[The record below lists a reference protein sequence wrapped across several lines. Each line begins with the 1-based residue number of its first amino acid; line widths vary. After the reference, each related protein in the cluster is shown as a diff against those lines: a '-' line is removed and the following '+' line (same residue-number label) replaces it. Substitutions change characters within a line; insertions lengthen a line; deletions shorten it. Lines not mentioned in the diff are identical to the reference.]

1 MRKKLVVSGII
12 LVVFLFAFI
21 YFKYIF
27 GWQELRSN
35 NYTSKEY
42 KSLINISKEQYFKD
56 SLTLVSIIRK
66 NINNHE
72 EPYTAAIRVNEKLE
86 FINDSFTKIYI
97 DSIFYSPNV
106 NRIAFLVI
114 VENDNKKQ
122 YKGMTRKE
130 ADGWEKEGNLPYEG
144 TFFDGNCFVAERI
157 NNNLKSSF
165 YGYSFTNSRSYKE
178 NSDALR
184 NACLNQLEEK
194 NTKKQTYNIDDIRF
208 WNSTFWNT
216 EK

>member
-1 MRKKLVVSGII
+1 MRKKIIVSSIVLIVV
-12 LVVFLFAFI
+12 LFAF
-21 YFKYIF
+21 YLFKYIF
-27 GWQELRSN
+27 GWQEFRSN
-35 NYTSKEY
+35 NYTSKGY
-42 KSLINISKEQYFKD
+42 KSLVNTSKEQYSKD
-56 SLTLVSIIRK
+56 SLTLVSIVR
-66 NINNHE
+66 NTINNHE

-97 DSIFYSPNV
+97 DSIFYSPNL

-130 ADGWEKEGNLPYEG
+130 AASWEKEGNLPYEG

-157 NNNLKSSF
+157 NNNFKSSF
-165 YGYSFTNSRSYKE
+165 YGYFFTNSRSYKE

-184 NACLNQLEEK
+184 DACLNQREEK
-194 NTKKQTYNIDDIRF
+194 NAKKQTYNVDDIRF
-208 WNSTFWNT
+208 WNSAF
-216 EK
+216 